1 MSTSVAGTPPGW
13 ALPLL
18 PVGEA
23 LAALLAPHGEI
34 ALHDLAAD
42 RIVALWNPLSGR
54 VVGDPSLI
62 ADLGGLGSAGPI
74 GPYPVTLPDGRRV
87 TAVSAVVPDAGGRP
101 AGLLCVNVDRTA
113 LDAVAALATTWLA
126 PRGPAPEPLVR
137 QDWRETI
144 GRRVGAF
151 CAERSTRADRLDT
164 GARHELVA
172 RLDGE
177 GLFAVRRAADLV
189 AGALGVSRAT
199 VYADLKA
206 VRAVRKDP
214 RR

>member
-1 MSTSVAGTPPGW
+1 MTQPEGALLPEW
-13 ALPLL
+13 ARPLA

-34 ALHDLAAD
+34 ALHELATD

-54 VVGDPSLI
+54 VVGDASLI
-62 ADLGGLGSAGPI
+62 ADLGDLGSDGPI
-74 GPYPVTLPDGRRV
+74 GPYPVTLPDGRRM
-87 TAVSAVVPDAGGRP
+87 TAVSAVVPDAAGRP
-101 AGLLCVNVDRTA
+101 RGLLCVTVDRTP
-113 LDAVAALATTWLA
+113 LDAVAALATSWLA
-126 PRGPAPEPLVR
+126 PRVAPPDPLVR

-151 CAERSTRADRLDT
+151 CAERGTPADRLDVA
-164 GARHELVA
+164 ARVELVR

-189 AGALGVSRAT
+189 ATALGVSRAT

-206 VRAVRKDP
+206 VR
-214 RR
+214 